1 MTDRSPEYMEGLIR
15 ENERLRRERDELEET
30 RQEGS
35 FLATVVAVALG
46 FGLGS
51 LLFGVNC
58 DLDI

>member
-1 MTDRSPEYMEGLIR
+1 MTDKSREYIEALIR
-15 ENERLRRERDELEET
+15 ENEFLRQERELEET
-30 RQEGS
+30 RREGS

-51 LLFGVNC
+51 LLFGDDC